1 MCICTYAAPHVRNVG
16 ALVHVCV
23 GARSSGPKYGSV
35 PSRCHFFSEVGDL
48 WISNRLEAISGWHL
62 EAGDGMGMAHI
73 IPPFR

>member
-48 WISNRLEAISGWHL
+48 
-62 EAGDGMGMAHI
+62 
-73 IPPFR
+73 